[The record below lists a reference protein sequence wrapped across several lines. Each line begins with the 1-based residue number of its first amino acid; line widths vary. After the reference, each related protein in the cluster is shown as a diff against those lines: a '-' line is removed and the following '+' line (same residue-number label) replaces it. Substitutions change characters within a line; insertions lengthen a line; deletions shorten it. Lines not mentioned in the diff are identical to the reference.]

1 MRPNILELG
10 FIQLIPN
17 SRWMLMTFLVKF
29 HKKKPKKIGN
39 NLQNKI

>member
-1 MRPNILELG
+1 MGPNILELG

-17 SRWMLMTFLVKF
+17 SRWVIVIFLVKF
-29 HKKKPKKIGN
+29 HKKKPKQFGS